1 MKIKKKIII
10 TKGTEEIQLIFKVQ
24 ITKTNKN
31 MIKKI
36 KLENR
41 NLRQNIIK

>member
-1 MKIKKKIII
+1 MKMKKKIII
-10 TKGTEEIQLIFKVQ
+10 TKGTEEIQLIFKVK

-41 NLRQNIIK
+41 NLHQKIIK

>member
-1 MKIKKKIII
+1 MKMKKKIII
-10 TKGTEEIQLIFKVQ
+10 TKGTEEIQLIFKVK

-41 NLRQNIIK
+41 NLH